1 MPQMSPMM
9 WLSLYL
15 YFIMLLMISM
25 LLLYYLIIYVNTK
38 FNLINK
44 NNINFLNKW

>member
-25 LLLYYLIIYVNTK
+25 LLLYYLIIYVNIK

-44 NNINFLNKW
+44 NSINFLNKW